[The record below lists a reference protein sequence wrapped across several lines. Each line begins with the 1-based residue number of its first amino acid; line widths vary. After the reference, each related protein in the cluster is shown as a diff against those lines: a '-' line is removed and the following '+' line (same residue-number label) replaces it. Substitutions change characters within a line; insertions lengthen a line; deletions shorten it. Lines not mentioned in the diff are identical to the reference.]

1 MKDADSTNP
10 QFELAVQFVNNTSQS
25 IFLTGKAGTGKTTF
39 LKHIKQYS
47 HKKLA
52 VVAPTGI
59 AAINAG
65 GVTLHSFFQLPFGS
79 FLPLDSNNETPE
91 GNFFNRHMLLKQL
104 RFSGMKRRL
113 FLELELLIIDEV
125 SMLRSDLLDAIDLIL
140 KHVRKQSNI
149 PFGGVQLVF
158 IGDLLQLP
166 PVVNEED
173 WKTLKQFYA
182 SPFFFDAQVLRT
194 APPQYLELK
203 KIYRQTNEV
212 FIGLLNRLRNDQVL
226 QQDLDLLNSY
236 YRPDFKPQIQEEYI
250 TLTTHNRKAEEINQ
264 RELNTLEGESYIYKA
279 EIKGDFN
286 EKTVT
291 AEVELL
297 LKEGAQIMFIRNDKG
312 ENKKFY
318 NGKLGVISRLE
329 KDAVYVRFSSTE
341 DEFRVEKETW
351 NNVRYNF
358 NKETDAIEEEVL
370 GSFTQYPLR
379 LAWAITIHKSQGLTF
394 SKAIVDAGESF
405 APGQVYVAL
414 SRLTSLEG
422 LVLYSKIRLDSINT
436 DQHALDFALL
446 ERDDQRLNED
456 LKEGEKQYVHA
467 KLLEVFNFAS
477 LSDIMEQF
485 HTSMFDRRL
494 TFLDDATELAKCFL
508 ERAKAMEVVAE
519 KFVRQMVQLLKTAS
533 DDKYASLRE
542 RVDAAGKYFL
552 ETIEKEFFTPL
563 ENHYDNV
570 KNLKKIK
577 QYLQDLNEVSDLI
590 KRKKYQLEQAMQ
602 LTTGLA
608 IGSDPGALMQE
619 VQLLRKKRLEIEK
632 EDTEKQLPKVKA
644 KKGDTQRLSLEL
656 FKQGNSIEKIAE
668 ERGLNSGTI
677 EGHLVSFIL
686 TGEVAVE
693 EIVKEDKLKVIVNV
707 IEEMGDLRTSLYK
720 DRLGKDYSY
729 SEIKAV
735 LNWRSKEAAG
745 INKGA

>member
-1 MKDADSTNP
+1 MKDANSTNP
-10 QFELAVQFVNNTSQS
+10 QFELAVQFVNNTSQN

-39 LKHIKQYS
+39 LKHIKEHS

-65 GVTLHSFFQLPFGS
+65 GVTVHSFFQLPFGS
-79 FLPLDSNNETPE
+79 FLPLGGNNEMPE

-104 RFSGMKRRL
+104 RFGGMKKRL
-113 FLELELLIIDEV
+113 LLELELLIIDEV

-140 KHVRKQSNI
+140 KHVRKQFNL

-166 PVVNEED
+166 PVVNEDD
-173 WKTLKQFYA
+173 WETLKQFYS
-182 SPFFFDAQVLRT
+182 SPFFFDADVLKT

-203 KIYRQTNEV
+203 KIYRQTNDV

-236 YRPDFKPQIQEEYI
+236 YLPEFKPQIQEEYI

-264 RELNTLEGESYIYKA
+264 RELNKLEREAHIYKA

-286 EKTVT
+286 VKTVT

-329 KDAVYVRFSSTE
+329 KDAMYVRFSAVD
-341 DEFRVEKETW
+341 DEFKVEKETW

-394 SKAIVDAGESF
+394 SKAIIDAGESF

-436 DQHALDFALL
+436 DQHALDYALL
-446 ERDDQRLNED
+446 ERDDQSLHQD

-477 LSDIMEQF
+477 LSDVMEQF
-485 HTSMFDRRL
+485 HVSMFDRRL
-494 TFLDDATELAKCFL
+494 TFLDEATELAKNLL

-519 KFVRQMVQLLKTAS
+519 KFVRQMEQLLKTVS
-533 DDKYASLRE
+533 YDKYVSLRE

-552 ETIEKEFFTPL
+552 DNMNKEFFIPL
-563 ENHYDNV
+563 EQHCDNV
-570 KNLKKIK
+570 RNLKKVK
-577 QYLQDLNEVSDLI
+577 QYLQDLKEVSDLI

-602 LTTGLA
+602 LTEGLA
-608 IGSDPGALMQE
+608 TGSDPRTLLQN
-619 VQLLRKKRLEIEK
+619 VQLSGKNRLMSEREETI
-632 EDTEKQLPKVKA
+632 KQLPKVKV
-644 KKGDTQRLSLEL
+644 KKGDTQRLSLDL
-656 FKQGNSIEKIAE
+656 FRQGNSIEKIAE
-668 ERGLNSGTI
+668 ERGLTRGTI
-677 EGHLVSFIL
+677 EGHLGSFIL

-693 EIVKEDKLKVIVNV
+693 EIVEKDKLKVIVAV
-707 IEEMGDLRTSLYK
+707 LEEMGDMRIAVYK
-720 DRLGKDYSY
+720 DRLGENYSY

-735 LNWRSKEAAG
+735 MNWKLKVAGG
-745 INKGA
+745 INEG

>member
-1 MKDADSTNP
+1 MQTADSANP
-10 QFELAVQFVNNTSQS
+10 QFELAVQFVNNTSQN

-39 LKHIKQYS
+39 LRHIKQHS

-52 VVAPTGI
+52 VLAPTGI

-65 GVTLHSFFQLPFGS
+65 GVTVHSFFQLPFGN
-79 FLPLDSNNETPE
+79 FLPLESNNVMPE

-104 RFSGMKRRL
+104 RFGGMKRRL
-113 FLELELLIIDEV
+113 LLELELLIIDEV
-125 SMLRSDLLDAIDLIL
+125 SMLKSDLLDAIDLIL
-140 KHVRKQSNI
+140 KHVRKQFNV

-173 WKTLKQFYA
+173 WKILKQFYP
-182 SPFFFDAQVLRT
+182 SPFFFDAQVLQT

-203 KIYRQTNEV
+203 KIYRQTNDV
-212 FIGLLNRLRNDQVL
+212 FVGLLNRLRNDQVL

-236 YRPDFKPQIQEEYI
+236 FKPEFKPQIQEEYI

-264 RELNTLEGESYIYKA
+264 RELNKLDGKAHTYKA

-291 AEVELL
+291 AEVELI
-297 LKEGAQIMFIRNDKG
+297 LKAGAQIMFIKNDKG

-318 NGKLGVISRLE
+318 NGKLGFISKLE
-329 KDAVYVRFSSTE
+329 KEAVYVRFSATD
-341 DEFRVEKETW
+341 DEFKVEKETW

-414 SRLTSLEG
+414 SRLTSLDG
-422 LVLYSKIRLDSINT
+422 LVLYSKIRLGSINT

-446 ERDDQRLNED
+446 ERDDQSLHQD
-456 LKEGEKQYVHA
+456 LKEGEKQYVHS
-467 KLLEVFNFAS
+467 KLLEVFSFTS
-477 LSDIMEQF
+477 LTDVLEQF
-485 HTSMFDRRL
+485 QTSMFDRRL
-494 TFLDDATELAKCFL
+494 TFLDEATELTKALSEK
-508 ERAKAMEVVAE
+508 AKAMEVVAE
-519 KFVRQMVQLLKTAS
+519 KFVKQMAQLLKTAS
-533 DDKYASLRE
+533 EDKYVNLWE
-542 RVDAAGKYFL
+542 RVDAAGNYFL
-552 ETIEKEFFTPL
+552 ETMNKELFIPL
-563 ENHYDNV
+563 EQHYNNV
-570 KNLKKIK
+570 KNLKKVK
-577 QYLQDLNEVSDLI
+577 QYLQDLTELSDLI

-602 LTTGLA
+602 LTTSLA
-608 IGSDPGALMQE
+608 AGSDPASLIQE
-619 VQLLRKKRLEIEK
+619 LQLSGKKKVEMEKEGDEVIEK
-632 EDTEKQLPKVKA
+632 EPKVKA

-656 FKQGNSIEKIAE
+656 FKQGKTIEKIAE
-668 ERGLNSGTI
+668 ERGLNKSTI
-677 EGHLVSFIL
+677 EGHLASFIF
-686 TGEVAVE
+686 TGEVAVN
-693 EIVKEDKLKVIVNV
+693 EIVKEDKLKVIVDV
-707 IEEMGDLRTSLYK
+707 IEEMGDLRISLYK
-720 DRLGKDYSY
+720 DRLGEDYSY

-735 LNWRSKEAAG
+735 LNWRAVK
-745 INKGA
+745 

>member
-1 MKDADSTNP
+1 MKDANSTNP
-10 QFELAVQFVNNTSQS
+10 QFELAVQFVNNTSQN

-39 LKHIKQYS
+39 LKHIKQHS

-65 GVTLHSFFQLPFGS
+65 GVTVHSFFQLPFGS
-79 FLPLDSNNETPE
+79 FLPLGSNREMPE
-91 GNFFNRHMLLKQL
+91 GNFFNHQMLLKQL
-104 RFSGMKRRL
+104 RFGGMKRRL
-113 FLELELLIIDEV
+113 LLELELLIIDEV

-140 KHVRKQSNI
+140 KQVRKTNA

-166 PVVNEED
+166 PVIKEED
-173 WKTLKQFYA
+173 WAILKKFYT
-182 SPFFFDAQVLRT
+182 SPFFFDSHVLRT

-212 FIGLLNRLRNDQVL
+212 FIDLLNRLRNDQVL

-236 YRPDFKPQIQEEYI
+236 YRPEFKPQKQDEYI

-264 RELNTLEGESYIYKA
+264 RELNKLDVEKHIYKA

-318 NGKLGVISRLE
+318 NGKLGIISKLE
-329 KDAVYVRFSSTE
+329 QDTIYVSFSATG
-341 DEFRVEKETW
+341 DEIKIEKETW
-351 NNVRYNF
+351 NNVRYNY

-422 LVLYSKIRLDSINT
+422 LVLYSKIRIDSINT
-436 DQHALDFALL
+436 DQHALNFSLL
-446 ERDDQRLNED
+446 ERDEQSLHQD
-456 LKEGEKQYVHA
+456 LKDGEKQYVHA
-467 KLLEVFNFAS
+467 KLFEVFNFAS
-477 LSDIMEQF
+477 LSDVMEQF

-494 TFLDDATELAKCFL
+494 TFLDEATELAKRLL
-508 ERAKAMEVVAE
+508 EKAKAMEVVSE
-519 KFVRQMVQLLKTAS
+519 KFVRQMEQLLKTAS
-533 DDKYASLRE
+533 DDKYTCLKE

-552 ETIEKEFFTPL
+552 DTIKNELVIPL
-563 ENHYDNV
+563 EQHYENV
-570 KNLKKIK
+570 KNLKKVK

-590 KRKKYQLEQAMQ
+590 KRKNYQLEQAMQ

-608 IGSDPGALMQE
+608 TGSDPGVLLKE
-619 VQLLRKKRLEIEK
+619 VQLSGKNRHEVEK
-632 EDTEKQLPKVKA
+632 EKSMIQLPGVKA
-644 KKGDTQRLSLEL
+644 KKGDTHRLSLEL
-656 FKQGNSIEKIAE
+656 FRQGKSIELIAE
-668 ERGLNSGTI
+668 ERGLNISTI
-677 EGHLVSFIL
+677 EGHLASFIL
-686 TGEVAVE
+686 TGEVAVG
-693 EIVKEDKLKVIVNV
+693 EIVKEDKIKDIVAV
-707 IEEMGDLRTSLYK
+707 IEEMGDMRTALYK
-720 DRLGKDYSY
+720 DRLGENYSY

-735 LNWRSKEAAG
+735 LNWRDKNREQKP
-745 INKGA
+745 I

>member
-1 MKDADSTNP
+1 MQTADSANP
-10 QFELAVQFVNNTSQS
+10 QFELAVQFVNNTSQN

-39 LKHIKQYS
+39 LRYIKQHS

-52 VVAPTGI
+52 VLAPTGI

-65 GVTLHSFFQLPFGS
+65 GVTVHSFFQLPFGN
-79 FLPLDSNNETPE
+79 FLPLESNNVMPE

-104 RFSGMKRRL
+104 RFGGMKRRL
-113 FLELELLIIDEV
+113 LLELELLIIDEV
-125 SMLRSDLLDAIDLIL
+125 SMLKSDLLDAIDLIL
-140 KHVRKQSNI
+140 KHVRKQFNV

-173 WKTLKQFYA
+173 WKILKQFYA
-182 SPFFFDAQVLRT
+182 SPFFFDSQVLQT

-203 KIYRQTNEV
+203 KIYRQTNDV
-212 FIGLLNRLRNDQVL
+212 FVGLLNRLRNDQVL

-236 YRPDFKPQIQEEYI
+236 FKPEFKPQIQEEYI

-264 RELNTLEGESYIYKA
+264 RELNKLDGKAHTYKA

-291 AEVELL
+291 AEVELI
-297 LKEGAQIMFIRNDKG
+297 LKAGAQIMFVKNDKG

-318 NGKLGVISRLE
+318 NGKLGVISKLE
-329 KDAVYVRFSSTE
+329 KEAVYVRFSATD
-341 DEFRVEKETW
+341 DEFKVEKETW

-422 LVLYSKIRLDSINT
+422 LVLYSKIRLGSINT

-446 ERDDQRLNED
+446 ERDDHSLHQD
-456 LKEGEKQYVHA
+456 LKEGEKQYVHS
-467 KLLEVFNFAS
+467 KLLEVFSFTS
-477 LSDIMEQF
+477 LTDVLEQF
-485 HTSMFDRRL
+485 QTSMFDRRL
-494 TFLDDATELAKCFL
+494 TFLDEATELTKVLSEKAKV
-508 ERAKAMEVVAE
+508 MEGVAE
-519 KFVRQMVQLLKTAS
+519 KFVKQMDQLLKTAS
-533 DDKYASLRE
+533 EDKYVNLRE
-542 RVDAAGKYFL
+542 RVDAAGNYFL
-552 ETIEKEFFTPL
+552 ETMNNELFIPL
-563 ENHYDNV
+563 EQHYDNV
-570 KNLKKIK
+570 KNLKKVK
-577 QYLQDLNEVSDLI
+577 QYLQDLNELSDLI

-602 LTTGLA
+602 LTTSLA
-608 IGSDPGALMQE
+608 AGSDPASLIQE
-619 VQLLRKKRLEIEK
+619 LQLSGKKKVEMEKEGDEVIEK
-632 EDTEKQLPKVKA
+632 EPKVKA

-656 FKQGNSIEKIAE
+656 FKQGKTIEKIAE
-668 ERGLNSGTI
+668 ERGLNKSTI
-677 EGHLVSFIL
+677 EGHLASFIF
-686 TGEVAVE
+686 TGEVAVND
-693 EIVKEDKLKVIVNV
+693 IVKEDKLKVIVDV
-707 IEEMGDLRTSLYK
+707 IEEMGDLRISLYK
-720 DRLGKDYSY
+720 DRLGEDYSY

-735 LNWRSKEAAG
+735 LNWRAVK
-745 INKGA
+745 